1 MMDNDQNN
9 CPQGTGPGG
18 RLCQA
23 RVGLGLGREE
33 IAQRLHLSLR
43 QVLALESDDYTNLPG
58 PTYVRGYLR
67 AYAHLVGLKSDPIL
81 AAYNALADV
90 NKTYNLTSLAPKEEI
105 TSQHHQVKFATY
117 AVVAILLGLA
127 LAWWQGRENGPEPS
141 PAEPTAGQF
150 TGAIDDGGV
159 ARTDVRVTQ
168 PVAGDTPVAPIT
180 PPAPTSPL
188 QSTATAVHAPSAPK
202 PKPVPPL
209 AATTTRDDGSNGVEP
224 IEANAGV
231 ISNEPPSA
239 GPGPESNPD
248 LHPETPNA
256 PTVNANL
263 ALYADAESWMD
274 VRDARG
280 NKLLYGT
287 VSAGRKIVLNG
298 VVPLRVFLGN
308 AAGVRA
314 EFNGKP
320 YDVNRHQR
328 GLVARFT
335 LGEELVQ
342 PGADAADR

>member
-1 MMDNDQNN
+1 MKDNDQNN
-9 CPQGTGPGG
+9 CPQGTGPGS
-18 RLCQA
+18 RLCQT
-23 RVGLGLGREE
+23 RVGLGLSREE
-33 IAQRLHLSLR
+33 VAQRLHLSLR
-43 QVLALESDDYTNLPG
+43 QVLALENDDYANLPG

-67 AYAHLVGLKSDPIL
+67 AYAHLVGLKSDAIL
-81 AAYNALADV
+81 AAYNALAEG

-127 LAWWQGRENGPEPS
+127 LTWWQGRENGSEPS
-141 PAEPTAGQF
+141 PADPAAGQF
-150 TGAIDDGGV
+150 TGAADAGGV
-159 ARTDVRVTQ
+159 AQTDTRVMDPALSDDVPEATITSPVPVPPPPPASAVVR
-168 PVAGDTPVAPIT
+168 T
-180 PPAPTSPL
+180 PP
-188 QSTATAVHAPSAPK
+188 APK
-202 PKPVPPL
+202 PKPPAPALADTSTGAAPL
-209 AATTTRDDGSNGVEP
+209 
-224 IEANAGV
+224 EANVEV
-231 ISNEPPSA
+231 ISSER
-239 GPGPESNPD
+239 PGTESNPD
-248 LHPETPNA
+248 LSPETPGI
-256 PTVNANL
+256 PVVSANL

-298 VVPLRVFLGN
+298 EVPFRIFLGN

-320 YDVNRHQR
+320 YNVNRHQR

-342 PGADAADR
+342 PAADAADR